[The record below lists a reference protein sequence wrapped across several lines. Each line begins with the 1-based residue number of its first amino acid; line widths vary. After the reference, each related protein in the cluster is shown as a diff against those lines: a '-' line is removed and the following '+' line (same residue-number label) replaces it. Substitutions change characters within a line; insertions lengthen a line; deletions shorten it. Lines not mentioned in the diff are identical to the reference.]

1 MRRDFNVLKD
11 EGGFEAGDEYAA
23 SKATALAQLADA
35 PTIEKF
41 VQAIAMMEMV
51 GGQFYCQA
59 VRAKF
64 DADNQLI
71 PDERAKDTPGRWQ
84 TVGYVFRFETF
95 DAGVMAQCG
104 KAFVVPGPIE
114 VKTHDGAE
122 LANNAAIAD
131 GLEPDEREAQPEPEP
146 ASAE

>member
-11 EGGFEAGDEYAA
+11 EGGFEAGDDYAL

-64 DADNQLI
+64 DSDDNLI

-95 DAGVMAQCG
+95 DAGVMAQRG

-114 VKTHDGAE
+114 VRTHDDAE
-122 LANNAAIAD
+122 MANNAAVAD
-131 GLEPDEREAQPEPEP
+131 SLEPDEREAPPEPEP
-146 ASAE
+146 AASE